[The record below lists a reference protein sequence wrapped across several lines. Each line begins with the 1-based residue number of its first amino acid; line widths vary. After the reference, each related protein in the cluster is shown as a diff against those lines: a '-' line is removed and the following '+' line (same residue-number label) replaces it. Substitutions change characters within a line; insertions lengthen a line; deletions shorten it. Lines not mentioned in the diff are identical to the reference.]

1 MAEDRRKK
9 YAEARDLILDYI
21 RKDLI
26 GPLSEDELLDES
38 PRYSYITG
46 MLAPAFSQTEYDPAS
61 EQEVSMDAAN
71 DGNDYSLGYDETD
84 DDLQASRFKLPSSIG
99 ISFYVKPE
107 TSDVNAIVSWGEY
120 TTEKTSYKDKDGEDK
135 EKNVYR
141 RRAKE
146 ETVRINLQEADRKS
160 DYKLK
165 SDESIHLYVSRF
177 EFSTGYYLVTVY
189 VINKREGS
197 ADDVANIMFQTKLTV
212 ESIDGNAVFVPEGV
226 CRGLQDSYKDEYFYR
241 KRPIFGRG
249 RGCSAT
255 WDRSAIDCL
264 TSIET
269 DFIPEYEIP
278 GVSPEVNGFGPEFL
292 STFFMATKK
301 NRKETIKRLQSLAD
315 SYERWISSNIENN
328 PKMSDQKFAD
338 AIGNE
343 TFWKCRNALARICK
357 GIKLLADD
365 DTAFEAFCFMNY
377 VIFMQNAIKRYSDGN
392 RRGIVKSWNEY
403 KNPTKSENL
412 FGWRPFQIAF
422 ILMNIAGIS
431 YPQDEDR
438 DIVDLLYFP
447 TGGGKTEAYLGLM
460 AYTIADRRL
469 RRDIDDGYERDGG
482 VTIMLRYTL
491 RLLTTQQRDRILRMI
506 IAAEMIRHQSPS
518 RFGSTPISIG
528 FWVGGGVTP
537 NKFDE
542 LKKNE
547 SGDYN
552 KVKILHQVP
561 VCPFCGEKLSEDYI
575 FISPERNSIEIYCPS
590 EKSKCIFSHEHSA
603 ERVVSIPV
611 HLVDEEIYS
620 ACPTVILGTVDKFA
634 RLPWDE
640 KTGTLFGKVDRY
652 CERDGFVAQGAL
664 HKSHKRRGMLPP
676 ATPIHI
682 RPFLPPQLIIQ
693 DELHLITGP
702 LGTIYGAYETVIED
716 LCAYEYNRMRI
727 RPKYIASTATISNAG
742 DQIRVLY
749 GREKYLQFP
758 PDGLE
763 TGDSFFIREVPVD
776 EYAFRKY
783 SGIAA
788 QGQSMKTTLLRVY
801 AIILQA
807 AYDLSQKEEWKDY
820 IDPYYTLVGYFN
832 SIRELGG
839 AVRLLQDD
847 IVKRI
852 NRLQKKFGDDK
863 RRWIEDESRRIEIT
877 SRTPSGEIPKL
888 LQRLE
893 ASIGERGCID
903 TAIATNMIAVGLDV
917 DRLGL
922 MVVTGQ
928 PKQTSEYIQA
938 TSRVGRKYP
947 GFVFTVYNPYRP
959 RDLSHYENFTGYHA
973 ELYRFV
979 EGTTATPFSARAR
992 DRVLH
997 ALVIAAIRLNC
1008 PDLADNAAADKI
1020 VDLSDRDI
1028 EAVKKCIIERLRIVK
1043 PEAQKDA
1050 SDEIDAFIGE
1060 WKDLAEESDKPLRYY
1075 VPDMEKDYRRLMA
1088 NYGDATNQR
1097 DREKATLN
1105 SMRDVES
1112 PASMY
1117 YWENES

>member
-1 MAEDRRKK
+1 MSDEKFAETIGNKTLNRCNTAMSR
-9 YAEARDLILDYI
+9 I
-21 RKDLI
+21 RK
-26 GPLSEDELLDES
+26 G
-38 PRYSYITG
+38 
-46 MLAPAFSQTEYDPAS
+46 
-61 EQEVSMDAAN
+61 
-71 DGNDYSLGYDETD
+71 
-84 DDLQASRFKLPSSIG
+84 
-99 ISFYVKPE
+99 
-107 TSDVNAIVSWGEY
+107 
-120 TTEKTSYKDKDGEDK
+120 
-135 EKNVYR
+135 
-141 RRAKE
+141 
-146 ETVRINLQEADRKS
+146 INL
-160 DYKLK
+160 
-165 SDESIHLYVSRF
+165 
-177 EFSTGYYLVTVY
+177 LV
-189 VINKREGS
+189 E
-197 ADDVANIMFQTKLTV
+197 
-212 ESIDGNAVFVPEGV
+212 
-226 CRGLQDSYKDEYFYR
+226 
-241 KRPIFGRG
+241 
-249 RGCSAT
+249 
-255 WDRSAIDCL
+255 
-264 TSIET
+264 
-269 DFIPEYEIP
+269 
-278 GVSPEVNGFGPEFL
+278 
-292 STFFMATKK
+292 
-301 NRKETIKRLQSLAD
+301 
-315 SYERWISSNIENN
+315 
-328 PKMSDQKFAD
+328 
-338 AIGNE
+338 
-343 TFWKCRNALARICK
+343 
-357 GIKLLADD
+357 D

-377 VIFMQNAIKRYSDGN
+377 VIYMQNAIKRYSDGN
-392 RRGIVKSWNEY
+392 RKGIAKSWDEY
-403 KNPTKSENL
+403 KNPSKPENL

-422 ILMNIAGIS
+422 ILMNITGIS
-431 YPQDEDR
+431 NPLDEDR
-438 DIVDLLYFP
+438 EIVDLLYFP

-469 RRDIDDGYERDGG
+469 RRNIDDGYERDGG

-506 IAAEMIRHQSPS
+506 IAAEMIRHRSPK

-542 LKKNE
+542 LKKKE
-547 SGDYN
+547 SGNYS
-552 KVKILHQVP
+552 KAKILHQVP

-575 FISPERNSIEIYCPS
+575 FISPERNTIEIYCPS
-590 EKSKCIFSHEHSA
+590 EKGKCIFSHEHSA
-603 ERVVSIPV
+603 ENVMSIPV

-652 CERDGFVAQGAL
+652 CKRDGFVAQGSL
-664 HKSHKRRGMLPP
+664 HKPHKRSGTMPP
-676 ATPIHI
+676 ATPIRI
-682 RPFLPPQLIIQ
+682 RQFLPPQLIIQ

-716 LCAYEYNRMRI
+716 LCTYEYKGYKI
-727 RPKYIASTATISNAG
+727 KPKYIVSTATISNAG

-749 GREKYLQFP
+749 GREKYSQFP

-763 TGDSFFIREVPVD
+763 VGDSFFVREVPIE

-783 SGIAA
+783 SGVAA
-788 QGQSMKTTLLRVY
+788 QGQSMKTTLLRIY

-807 AYDLSQKEEWKDY
+807 TYDLSQKEDWKDY

-852 NRLQKKFGDDK
+852 NRLQKRFGDAK

-893 ASIGERGCID
+893 SSIGEKGCID

-947 GFVFTVYNPYRP
+947 GLVFTVYNPYRP

-997 ALVIAAIRLNC
+997 ALVIAAIRLEY
-1008 PDLADNAAADKI
+1008 PDLADNAAAEKI
-1020 VDLSDRDI
+1020 GQLSRQDI
-1028 EAVKKCIIERLRIVK
+1028 EAVKQYIIDRLKIVK
-1043 PEAQKDA
+1043 PEARKEA
-1050 SDEIDAFIGE
+1050 SDEIDTFIGE
-1060 WKDLAEESDKPLRYY
+1060 WKNLATESDKPLRYY
-1075 VPDMEKDYRRLMA
+1075 VSDKNKDYRRLMG
-1088 NYGDATNQR
+1088 NYGDATYQSDN
-1097 DREKATLN
+1097 EKATLN

-1112 PASMY
+1112 PAAMY
-1117 YWENES
+1117 YWEDEP